1 MPPEI
6 VLKVM
11 QALRD
16 EMKLRDET
24 RELDSA
30 RKALEKDEYGSR
42 AGKLAG
48 EQERIGKHVLT
59 AIEDIENIQNGPQKF
74 GKELKLLNAVVEV
87 MDETWNILGTPETG
101 NKAIAAETE
110 AIELLL
116 QTKRNNPNGGGGGGS
131 DPGGGG
137 GAASASSA
145 ALADLGPGGAEDT
158 EVQSRPVGQ
167 STGRAGKE
175 FPEEFKSGLDAYF
188 NNLEGGGK

>member
-1 MPPEI
+1 
-6 VLKVM
+6 M

-24 RELDSA
+24 RELESA
-30 RKALEKDEYGSR
+30 RKALESEDYGSR
-42 AGKLAG
+42 SGKLAS

-59 AIEDIENIQNGPQKF
+59 AVEDIENIQNGPQKF
-74 GKELKLLNAVVEV
+74 GKELQLLNAVVGV
-87 MDETWNILGTPETG
+87 MDEAWNILGTPETG

-137 GAASASSA
+137 SAASASSA

-158 EVQSRPVGQ
+158 GVKSRPVGQ

>member
-1 MPPEI
+1 LPPEI

-24 RELDSA
+24 RELESA
-30 RKALEKDEYGSR
+30 RPALEKEEFSSR

-59 AIEDIENIQNGPQKF
+59 AVEDIEAIQNGAQKF
-74 GKELKLLNAVVEV
+74 GKELKLLNAVVQV
-87 MDETWNILGTPETG
+87 MDEAWNILGTPETG

-116 QTKRNNPNGGGGGGS
+116 QTKRNNPNGGGGGGG
-131 DPGGGG
+131 DPGGGS
-137 GAASASSA
+137 GAASAQSA

-158 EVQSRPVGQ
+158 DVQSRPVGQ

-188 NNLEGGGK
+188 NNLENGGK